1 MSVFDL
7 NEVISDLVSLDQQ
20 QSFEQKIEIFLLVVK
35 KKENEIYK
43 QESDN
48 RTKRV
53 LFESLKSEL
62 EKSRFKNR
70 EVMAYDAVFSKK
82 NTHELVN
89 VGDYENIAT
98 KLEE

>member
-70 EVMAYDAVFSKK
+70 
-82 NTHELVN
+82 
-89 VGDYENIAT
+89 
-98 KLEE
+98 